1 MEIDPTVS
9 NVVKIVTV
17 GDALV
22 GKSCAITKYII
33 V

>member
-9 NVVKIVTV
+9 NSIKIVAV

-22 GKSCAITKYII
+22 GKSCAITK
-33 V
+33 